1 MLLTRHPPMCLHLS
15 PILCLPSHTVRELS
29 LLLSKTSPSISTSD
43 TSLLPIQGLS
53 VIILSPFF
61 CVITFF
67 LLLDP
72 LYEYS
77 NVLLYLPYL
86 KKLALYPTT
95 SSHFSAPHSKTSL
108 KSGLYPLPVPH
119 SLSNSIQSGFC
130 PHHSTE
136 IFLVKVPNDHHV
148 TNLLVNSQSS
158 SYFHLQ
164 QL

>member
-1 MLLTRHPPMCLHLS
+1 MLLTRHPPVCLHLS
-15 PILCLPSHTVRELS
+15 PILCLPSHTVSELS

-43 TSLLPIQGLS
+43 TSVLPIQGLS
-53 VIILSPFF
+53 VIIFSPFF

-72 LYEYS
+72 LYEYI

-108 KSGLYPLPVPH
+108 KSGLYPLFPIP
-119 SLSNSIQSGFC
+119 SPIQSSQASALTT
-130 PHHSTE
+130 PLKS
-136 IFLVKVPNDHHV
+136 FLSRFPM
-148 TNLLVNSQSS
+148 TTM
-158 SYFHLQ
+158 LQ
-164 QL
+164 ISW